1 MHRSG
6 RSAAPRS
13 GAVGGSVEGSAIDH
27 AYGPIRAPLALLIE
41 QDAGRSDLVERAY
54 RAAAGP
60 RAGWARFSSVNE
72 VTAGA
77 LARATVALIGDDLLL
92 EDAEAALLSMLERR
106 PDAAAVVLLAAP
118 DPQQAR
124 RAITAGAID
133 AVPFR
138 PETLDEDIAML
149 LEKVAAHRLKQR
161 QGLRSHAA
169 LASAVAHLK
178 RRNHE
183 LEKALARF
191 EVLASTDP
199 LTGLANRWRLQE
211 QAAALFAE
219 AVRHD
224 FDLACLMLDLDNF
237 KQVNDGLG
245 HHRGDELLTITGR
258 LINAQIRLSDLAA
271 RYGGDEFVL
280 LLPHTSSEEA
290 AILAHRLQRAFR
302 QQTESTL
309 REAGYDCSMSAG
321 VASLRDCDAPTVDAL
336 IAAADEA
343 LYAAKARAGAC
354 VVVAGDQ
361 RPPTFHTPHAG
372 L

>member
-1 MHRSG
+1 M
-6 RSAAPRS
+6 
-13 GAVGGSVEGSAIDH
+13 
-27 AYGPIRAPLALLIE
+27 ALLIE
-41 QDAGRSDLVERAY
+41 RDAARSELLERAF
-54 RAAAGP
+54 RAVAGKA
-60 RAGWARFSSVNE
+60 AGWARYSSVNE
-72 VTAGA
+72 IAAGA
-77 LARATVALIGDDLLL
+77 LAKATVAFLGDDLLL
-92 EDAEAALLSMLERR
+92 KDPETTLLQLLEQK
-106 PDAAAVVLLAAP
+106 PDANVVVLLSTP

-124 RAITAGAID
+124 RAIVAGAMD
-133 AVPFR
+133 AIPFR
-138 PETLDEDIAML
+138 PPTLQEDIAIV
-149 LEKVAAHRLKQR
+149 LEKVAAARLKQR

-211 QAAALFAE
+211 QAGALFAE

-224 FDLACLMLDLDNF
+224 FDLACLMLDLDSF

-245 HHRGDELLTITGR
+245 HHRGDELLAVTGR

-302 QQTESTL
+302 QQTEPTL
-309 REAGYDCSMSAG
+309 REAGYDCTMSAG

-343 LYAAKARAGAC
+343 LYAAKSRAGAC
-354 VVVAGDQ
+354 VVVAGANH
-361 RPPTFHTPHAG
+361 PPTVHVHHAG